1 MYKSTMSYGI
11 ICQLWKELW
20 FRPCFPLMVIETG
33 YCDRTESYYLTIKQ
47 TYFRELKYFKNY
59 LISNPQNLY
68 EQTPTTEREPSPNII
83 PKPSNDTQFP
93 QNVIAQKH
101 SFTLLQNS
109 KTELYEYNKL
119 LYMTTSSEFR
129 TQFTSKIR
137 KLEEIIMFEENK
149 LKKLKGTKEVQLY
162 HHPAQIR
169 LAAVKRNETNEHIDE
184 HYCLALVKG
193 VKSFASAFSQDVVL
207 ISQNDKAK
215 VIIRF
220 H

>member
-1 MYKSTMSYGI
+1 MHKIPS
-11 ICQLWKELW
+11 
-20 FRPCFPLMVIETG
+20 F
-33 YCDRTESYYLTIKQ
+33 
-47 TYFRELKYFKNY
+47 
-59 LISNPQNLY
+59 SNFSNFSSKR
-68 EQTPTTEREPSPNII
+68 TPTTEREPSPNII

-149 LKKLKGTKEVQLY
+149 LKKLKGNAATQVR
-162 HHPAQIR
+162 AQNKKWQKLEKKNIVEIYDTPGQPSF
-169 LAAVKRNETNEHIDE
+169 LMNDPSLLEKMHNCIEFGTADHKR
-184 HYCLALVKG
+184 
-193 VKSFASAFSQDVVL
+193 
-207 ISQNDKAK
+207 
-215 VIIRF
+215 
-220 H
+220 